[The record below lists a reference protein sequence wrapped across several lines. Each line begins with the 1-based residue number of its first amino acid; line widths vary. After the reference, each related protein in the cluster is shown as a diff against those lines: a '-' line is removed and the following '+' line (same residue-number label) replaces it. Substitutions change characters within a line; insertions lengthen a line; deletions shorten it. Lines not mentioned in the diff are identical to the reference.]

1 MRTSR
6 ILPTATCL
14 AWARPCLGTGLC
26 IGLLVTAVG
35 CQTVSET
42 LKMKDAAGANNEDP
56 WTTQAGAE
64 GRAGR
69 AVEKEADPLNLR
81 RFMMSEKAMEIER
94 NCGYE

>member
-1 MRTSR
+1 MRTFR
-6 ILPTATCL
+6 ILPTSIRHP
-14 AWARPCLGTGLC
+14 WVQTGLC
-26 IGLLVTAVG
+26 VGLVLATVG

-42 LKMKDAAGANNEDP
+42 FKMKDGAGTSCEDP

-69 AVEKEADPLNLR
+69 SLEKEADPLNLR